1 MFFFFFF
8 QFFKFFNQWVVLG
21 RSTCTF
27 LSLPQWVFPQ
37 NQHNSSRLLSCFLM
51 TVTIPLLWLGTQ
63 LWNIPASGLLKPKA
77 HFSIT
82 DVSFQYQQL
91 SQHKPPAEASATL
104 GAVPPVAVSA
114 FQSCLSFDQPF
125 QPAVRRG
132 SYRICKAERQK
143 SGKKSGKNVCRTDQ
157 EQKDIGFYFSPDLG
171 MWLLGRIF

>member
-91 SQHKPPAEASATL
+91 SQHKPPAEASAIL

-132 SYRICKAERQK
+132 SYRVCKAERQ
-143 SGKKSGKNVCRTDQ
+143 S
-157 EQKDIGFYFSPDLG
+157 
-171 MWLLGRIF
+171 LGRRLGRMSAGQTKNKKTLAFIFPQILECDF